1 MSLWYSQATSAHNQ
15 KFYFQVVLA
24 EMVTKDEL
32 LAKLMQLKP
41 CSIDE
46 ALADGQYQGRVVG
59 TASDEQHGNEPMT
72 KTSLR
77 ATLG

>member
-1 MSLWYSQATSAHNQ
+1 
-15 KFYFQVVLA
+15 VVLA

-46 ALADGQYQGRVVG
+46 ALADGG
-59 TASDEQHGNEPMT
+59 
-72 KTSLR
+72 
-77 ATLG
+77 